1 MKQNNQ
7 YSEED
12 IKFRPKRNKTRPRT
26 KQTRVYKDLTLGIV
40 ITVDRGRFT
49 VTLPEHDYLNIY
61 AIKARALGRKG
72 VVVGDR
78 VGLTEVNFE
87 RPTDLARIVE
97 IQERKNVLKKSA
109 DDSQSAEQMLVTN
122 ATQIGI
128 VTAIANP
135 DPQLRFIDR
144 AIVAA
149 FDADATPIL
158 IITKKDLK
166 DPAELIELYKDFEIP
181 IITIDKD
188 SDLSELNLLLKN
200 QTTVLIGASGV
211 GKSSLVNRLSPK
223 AMRSVGVVNELTGK
237 GKHTSTS
244 AIAILLST
252 DTWVIDTPGLRSFGL
267 AHVHPETVL
276 AAMSDLNDI
285 AVNCPKSC
293 THQDS
298 ACELVKVAAENPK
311 LQAKVNSLQRI
322 LSAIKSSY

>member
-1 MKQNNQ
+1 MKQNKKF
-7 YSEED
+7 SEED

-26 KQTRVYKDLTLGIV
+26 KQTPVYQDLILGIV

-49 VTLPEHDYLNIY
+49 VTLPNHEYLNIY

-97 IQERKNVLKKSA
+97 IKERKNILKKSA
-109 DDSQSAEQMLVTN
+109 DDSESAEQMLVTN

-128 VTAIANP
+128 VTAIENP
-135 DPQLRFIDR
+135 EPQLRFIDR

-166 DPAELIELYKDFEIP
+166 DPIDLINLYKDFDIP
-181 IITIDKD
+181 IVTIDQN
-188 SDLSELNLLLKN
+188 SDLADLNLLLKN

-211 GKSSLVNRLSPK
+211 GKSSLVNRLSP
-223 AMRSVGVVNELTGK
+223 E
-237 GKHTSTS
+237 HTSTS
-244 AIAILLST
+244 AVAILLAA

-276 AAMSDLNDI
+276 AAMPDLNAI
-285 AVNCPKSC
+285 AVNCPKAC

-298 ACELVKVAAENPK
+298 DCEIVKVAAVTPN
-311 LQAKVNSLQRI
+311 LQARLNSLQRI

>member
-1 MKQNNQ
+1 MKQNKKF
-7 YSEED
+7 SEED

-26 KQTRVYKDLTLGIV
+26 KQTPVYQDLILGIV

-49 VTLPEHDYLNIY
+49 VTLPNHEYLNIY

-97 IQERKNVLKKSA
+97 IKERKNILKKSA
-109 DDSQSAEQMLVTN
+109 DDSESAEQMLVTN

-128 VTAIANP
+128 VTAIENP
-135 DPQLRFIDR
+135 EPQLRFIDR

-166 DPAELIELYKDFEIP
+166 DPSELIDLYKDFEIP
-181 IITIDKD
+181 IVTIDQG
-188 SDLSELNLLLKN
+188 SDLADLNSLLKN

-211 GKSSLVNRLSPK
+211 GKSSLVNRLSPD
-223 AMRSVGVVNELTGK
+223 ANRNVGEVNELTGK

-244 AIAILLST
+244 AVAILLSA

-276 AAMSDLNDI
+276 AAMPDLNSI
-285 AVNCPKSC
+285 AVNCPKAC

-298 ACELVKVAAENPK
+298 DCEIVKVAAVTPK
-311 LQAKVNSLQRI
+311 LQARLNSLQRI